1 MRDFPI
7 RILIVENHPMVAD
20 GLAALVGSQTDMVVV
35 GNVRSVRE
43 SVSCASESRPDVV
56 ILDFSLDEGTGA
68 DAAVGIHAVLAD
80 AKVIFL
86 TRHESD
92 EVRFAATKAGASAFI
107 PKSRAAA
114 EVIASI
120 RQVASG
126 GKVITPFEISA
137 LQRGGRGLANP
148 ETLTKREK
156 EMLGLMS
163 RGVST
168 REIANRLGISYTTVR
183 SHIRSA
189 SSKLAVHSKIEAVLK
204 SRQMALID

>member
-1 MRDFPI
+1 MRDLPI

-20 GLAALVGSQTDMVVV
+20 GLATLVGLQADMVVV
-35 GNVRSVRE
+35 GNVRSALE
-43 SVSCASESRPDVV
+43 SVSSASKLIPDVV

-68 DAAVGIHAVLAD
+68 DAAVGIHAVHAD
-80 AKVIFL
+80 AKIIFL

-92 EVRFAATKAGASAFI
+92 EVRFAATRAGASAFI
-107 PKSRAAA
+107 HKSKAAA

-126 GKVITPFEISA
+126 GKGSAQFE
-137 LQRGGRGLANP
+137 LLELPRRRRGLANP
-148 ETLTKREK
+148 EHLTKREM
-156 EMLGLMS
+156 EMLRLMS
-163 RGVST
+163 RGVSN

-189 SSKLAVHSKIEAVLK
+189 SGKLAVHSKIEAVLK
-204 SRQMALID
+204 ARQMALID